1 LTARRDART
10 VGSIQANLETAMSEE
25 SRENKCPM
33 GNRPWLATFLVV
45 SFLLVVLA
53 KKLGW
58 L

>member
-1 LTARRDART
+1 
-10 VGSIQANLETAMSEE
+10 MSEE
-25 SRENKCPM
+25 KSDTKCPM
-33 GNRPWLATFLVV
+33 GNRPWLATFLML